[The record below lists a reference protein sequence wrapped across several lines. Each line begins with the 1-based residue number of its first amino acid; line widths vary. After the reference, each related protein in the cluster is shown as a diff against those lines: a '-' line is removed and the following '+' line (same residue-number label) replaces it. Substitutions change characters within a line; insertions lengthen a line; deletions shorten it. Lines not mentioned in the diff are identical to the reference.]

1 MTFLNVVQNRSFFFY
16 PLCNS
21 WGTEKRDCL
30 QVCRECQLNILLWR
44 QTCHSLWMNEP
55 VWQIQLS
62 SWAKA
67 MVISCQ
73 RAYFSAL
80 GKTAFFSPLGIPVLL
95 QNNLNW
101 VKIGRRF
108 FWLTAF
114 AEDEITPVLDGEVG
128 DVCPRIGKLEGAWE
142 KESETMEGEE
152 GKPGKSSGKVRR
164 VKAQARKR
172 GEIVGK
178 KRKKRRETKLGGQVS
193 IS

>member
-1 MTFLNVVQNRSFFFY
+1 
-16 PLCNS
+16 
-21 WGTEKRDCL
+21 
-30 QVCRECQLNILLWR
+30 
-44 QTCHSLWMNEP
+44 MNEP

-128 DVCPRIGKLEGAWE
+128 DVCPRIGKLEGA
-142 KESETMEGEE
+142 
-152 GKPGKSSGKVRR
+152 
-164 VKAQARKR
+164 
-172 GEIVGK
+172 
-178 KRKKRRETKLGGQVS
+178 
-193 IS
+193 